1 MLISVVIPA
10 YNEERTI
17 ATLLQRV
24 LDARFEPH
32 KWEIIVIDDCSKDKT
47 AELVAKFEPQV
58 KLVRQERNQGKGAAI
73 RKGFTTATGD
83 VVIVQDADLEYNP
96 ADYRSL
102 LQPIVD
108 DVGDVVYGSRFDG
121 GKTHRVLYFWH
132 YVANRSLTLF
142 SNMTSNLNLS
152 DMETGYKVM
161 RREFLN
167 KITLVENGFGIEP
180 EITVK
185 LARTKA
191 RFCQVGISYY
201 GRTYEEGK
209 KITWV
214 HGIEA
219 LWCIFK
225 YGVLLRG
232 F

>member
-17 ATLLQRV
+17 VTLLQRV

-58 KLVRQERNQGKGAAI
+58 KLVRQQRNQGKGAAI
-73 RKGFTTATGD
+73 RKGFASATGD

-96 ADYRSL
+96 ADYPSL
-102 LQPIVD
+102 LQPIID
-108 DVGDVVYGSRFDG
+108 DIGDVVYGSRFDG

-161 RREFLN
+161 SHE
-167 KITLVENGFGIEP
+167 
-180 EITVK
+180 
-185 LARTKA
+185 AR
-191 RFCQVGISYY
+191 IS
-201 GRTYEEGK
+201 K
-209 KITWV
+209 
-214 HGIEA
+214 
-219 LWCIFK
+219 
-225 YGVLLRG
+225 
-232 F
+232 